1 MAQADFVSPT
11 SIDVSE
17 KKEVEFHKKVDHVE
31 NPPLSTESAKLE
43 AEEVAAEKLNSE
55 HLLENEFAPI
65 TDPTHRRVSKN
76 PDGAELFQFEDEP
89 SYYYVV
95 ATYLTYLVLI
105 IIGHVRDFFGKR
117 FHKDDYKY
125 LKDNDGYAPL
135 YNHFDNFYVR
145 RLQHRINDCF
155 SRPTM
160 GVPGRVIRLMNRYST
175 DSNSTF
181 KLTGDTSLALNVSSY
196 NYLGFAQ
203 SHGPC
208 ATKVEEAMQKY
219 GLSTCSSNAICGTY
233 GLHKEVEELT
243 ANFVGKPAALVF
255 SQGFSTNATVFSTL
269 MCPGS
274 LIISDELN
282 HTSIR
287 FGARLSGAN
296 IRVYKHNDMTDLERV
311 LREVISQGQPRTH
324 RPYSKILVV
333 IEGLYSMEG
342 NFCDL
347 PKVVELKNRY
357 KFYLFIDEAHSIGA
371 IGPRGGGICDYFGI
385 STDHVDILMGTFT
398 KSFGAAGGYIS
409 ATPNIINK
417 LRVTNP
423 GYVYAES
430 MSPAVLAQIKSS
442 FLEIMDNSPT
452 SAGLERIERLAF
464 NSRYIR
470 LGLKRLGF
478 IIFGNDDSPVVP
490 LLLYNPG
497 KINAFS
503 HEMLKRGIAVV
514 VVGYPACP
522 LLTSRVRFCFSAS
535 HNKADMDYFLRAC
548 DEVGEKLQ
556 LKFSTGAAG
565 EDVGKTNVEKMKKNQ
580 GWFKPP
586 RWKIEDVLKHGVHD
600 ALTQ

>member
-1 MAQADFVSPT
+1 MVQ
-11 SIDVSE
+11 
-17 KKEVEFHKKVDHVE
+17 VEA
-31 NPPLSTESAKLE
+31 PLSKSFGQEAYISKDAAAETEPKKMKQPDVNGE
-43 AEEVAAEKLNSE
+43 FVAAEKLNKQ
-55 HLLENEFAPI
+55 LIDTEFAPI

-76 PDGAELFQFEDEP
+76 TAAGQLFQFEDEP
-89 SYYYVV
+89 SYYFVV
-95 ATYLTYLVLI
+95 TTYISYLVLI

-125 LKDNDGYAPL
+125 LKDSDGYAPL

-145 RLQHRINDCF
+145 RLKFRINDCF

-160 GVPGRVIRLMNRYST
+160 GVPGR
-175 DSNSTF
+175 
-181 KLTGDTSLALNVSSY
+181 DTSMSLNVSSY

-208 ATKVEEAMQKY
+208 AEAVEKAIRNY
-219 GLSTCSSNAICGTY
+219 GLSTCSASTTCGNY
-233 GLHKEVEELT
+233 GIHLEVEDLT
-243 ANFVGKPAALVF
+243 AKFVGKPAAVIF
-255 SQGFSTNATVFSTL
+255 SQGFGTNATVFSAL
-269 MCPGS
+269 MGPGS

-287 FGARLSGAN
+287 FGSRQSGAN
-296 IRVYKHNDMTDLERV
+296 IRVFKHNDIADLERV

-324 RPYSKILVV
+324 RPYTKILVV

-342 NFCDL
+342 NFADL
-347 PKVVELKNRY
+347 PHIMELKKRY

-385 STDHVDILMGTFT
+385 PTTDVDILMGTFT
-398 KSFGAAGGYIS
+398 KSFGAAGGYVASSTDIV
-409 ATPNIINK
+409 NK

-442 FLEIMDNSPT
+442 FLEIMDESP
-452 SAGLERIERLAF
+452 SSIGLERIERLAF

-478 IIFGNDDSPVVP
+478 IIYGNDDSPVVP

-503 HEMLKRGIAVV
+503 HEMLRRGISVV

-535 HNKADMDYFLRAC
+535 HNKADLDYILRAC
-548 DEVGEKLQ
+548 DEIGEKLQ
-556 LKFSTGAAG
+556 LKLSSGAAG
-565 EDVGKTNVEKMKKNQ
+565 EDVGKTNIENIKKKQ
-580 GWFKPP
+580 GWFSPP
-586 RWKIEDVLKHGVHD
+586 RWAVEDIISRGVEDTLK
-600 ALTQ
+600 Q

>member
-1 MAQADFVSPT
+1 MVQVEASLSGSVGQEVPIPKNATAETEP
-11 SIDVSE
+11 
-17 KKEVEFHKKVDHVE
+17 KKIKQPDMD
-31 NPPLSTESAKLE
+31 
-43 AEEVAAEKLNSE
+43 EEYAAAEKLNKE
-55 HLLENEFAPI
+55 LVNTEFAPI
-65 TDPTHRRVSKN
+65 TEPSHRRVSKN
-76 PDGAELFQFEDEP
+76 TAGGMLFQFEDEP

-95 ATYLTYLVLI
+95 TTYISYLVLI

-125 LKDNDGYAPL
+125 LKDSDGYAPL

-145 RLQHRINDCF
+145 RLKFRINDCF

-160 GVPGRVIRLMNRYST
+160 GVPGRMIKLMNRYST
-175 DSNSTF
+175 DHNTTF
-181 KLTGDTSLALNVSSY
+181 KLTGDTSMTLNVSSY

-208 ATKVEEAMQKY
+208 AEAVEKAIRKH
-219 GLSTCSSNAICGTY
+219 GLSTCSASTTCGNY
-233 GLHKEVEELT
+233 GIHLEVEDL
-243 ANFVGKPAALVF
+243 AAKFVGKPASLIF
-255 SQGFSTNATVFSTL
+255 SQGFGTNSTVFSAL
-269 MCPGS
+269 MGPGS

-282 HTSIR
+282 HSSIR
-287 FGARLSGAN
+287 FGSRQSGAN
-296 IRVYKHNDMTDLERV
+296 IRVFKHNNMVDLERV

-324 RPYSKILVV
+324 RPYTKILVV

-342 NFCDL
+342 NFADL
-347 PKVVELKNRY
+347 PRIMELKKRY

-371 IGPRGGGICDYFGI
+371 IGPHGGGICDYFGI
-385 STDHVDILMGTFT
+385 PTTDVDILMGTFT
-398 KSFGAAGGYIS
+398 KSFGAAGGYVASSVEIV
-409 ATPNIINK
+409 NK

-442 FLEIMDNSPT
+442 FLEIMDHSP
-452 SAGLERIERLAF
+452 SSIGLERIERLAF

-478 IIFGNDDSPVVP
+478 VIYGNDDSPVVP

-503 HEMLKRGIAVV
+503 HEMLKRGVSIV

-522 LLTSRVRFCFSAS
+522 LLTSRVRFCFSAA
-535 HNKADMDYFLRAC
+535 HNKADLDYILRAC
-548 DEVGEKLQ
+548 DEIGEKLQ
-556 LKFSTGAAG
+556 LKLSSGAAG
-565 EDVGKTNVEKMKKNQ
+565 EDVGKTNVDKIKKKQ
-580 GWFKPP
+580 GWYSPP
-586 RWKIEDVLKHGVHD
+586 RWSIEEVISHGVED
-600 ALTQ
+600 TLKQ